1 MPLILVGLN
10 HRTAPIEVRERLSF
24 DDSAAG
30 AFLGAVREVPSIRGA
45 SLLSTCNRVE
55 SMVSCADEGAIE
67 DLVNLMIGRS
77 ELRRE
82 EVEKHLY
89 IFRNAEVIRH
99 LFRVAS
105 GLDSMIL
112 GEPQI
117 GGQVRASYQF
127 ALSNRTL
134 DPILT
139 QLYETTLR
147 VAKRIRTETGIGE
160 HAVSIPFAAVELAK
174 KIFGDL
180 EGLQILLIGAGKM
193 GELTAQHLQGFGLKK
208 VFVANRAYQRATELA
223 ERFEGQAIRFEE
235 MDEHLATCDIVITST
250 AAPHFVLGPEQVW
263 EALESRRRKS
273 LFLID
278 LSVPR
283 NIDPAVSEV
292 EGAYLYNIDDL
303 KEVADS
309 NRQKRADKA
318 VDAENIVEK
327 EVENFLRRLAA
338 HDAVPTI
345 VELQSRLEEI
355 RKGELDKCLR
365 RLGPIT
371 AEQQQAI
378 EIFSSSIINKVL
390 HYPILRL
397 KETAA
402 ASQPE
407 ERETVRQTIRKI
419 FGLG

>member
-1 MPLILVGLN
+1 MPLILIGLN

-24 DDSAAG
+24 DDSSAAE
-30 AFLGAVREVPSIRGA
+30 FLGSARSVDSVRGA
-45 SLLSTCNRVE
+45 SILSTCNRVE
-55 SMVSCADEGAIE
+55 TVVSCGDENAAE
-67 DLVNLMIGRS
+67 ALVDLLVSRS
-77 ELRRE
+77 TFRRE
-82 EVEKHLY
+82 EVERHLY
-89 IFRNAEVIRH
+89 ILRNAEVVRH

-117 GGQVRASYQF
+117 GGQVRGSYQR
-127 ALSNRTL
+127 ALTLKTL

-147 VAKRIRTETGIGE
+147 VAKKVRSDTGIGE

-180 EGLQILLIGAGKM
+180 EGLQILLVGAGKM
-193 GELTAQHLQGFGLKK
+193 GELTAQHLHGFGLKK
-208 VFVANRAYQRATELA
+208 VFVANRAFQRATELA
-223 ERFEGQAIRFEE
+223 ERFEGEAIRFESV
-235 MDEHLATCDIVITST
+235 DEHLASCDIVITST
-250 AAPHFVLGPEQVW
+250 AAPHYVLEPEQISA
-263 EALESRRRKS
+263 ALETRRRKS

-283 NIDPAVSEV
+283 NIDPAVAEV
-292 EGAYLYNIDDL
+292 EGAYLYNVDDL

-309 NRQKRADKA
+309 NRQRRAEKA
-318 VDAENIVEK
+318 VVAEEIIER
-327 EVENFLRRLAA
+327 EVEGFLRRLAA
-338 HDAVPTI
+338 QDAVPTI
-345 VELQSRLEEI
+345 LELQTRLEDI

-378 EIFSSSIINKVL
+378 EILSSSIINKVA

-402 ASQPE
+402 APEPE